1 MLEVFFYKKRRAI
14 RLLITL
20 YEWEQIIK
28 EVKDFKRDFLPIYL
42 TVEFSPRVPENAL
55 DTKSEAQ
62 RIIKFTLTDSQ
73 DFLFDRYEVAIFID
87 KDSLEIAKERVKK
100 AYSYILKV
108 SGYCSSEEI
117 EDEIYQWRNGR
128 TS

>member
-1 MLEVFFYKKRRAI
+1 M
-14 RLLITL
+14 LITL

-28 EVKDFKRDFLPIYL
+28 EVKDFKEDFLPTYL
-42 TVEFSPRVPENAL
+42 TVEFSPRMPENPL
-55 DTKSEAQ
+55 NTNSEAQ
-62 RIIKFTLTDSQ
+62 RNIRFTLTDSQ

-108 SGYCSSEEI
+108 SGYCDAGEI
-117 EDEIYQWRNGR
+117 EKEILQWRSSR